1 MCLADLLH
9 TDRVCYAGYDSA
21 DYLRKY
27 AGRSPVVHLKDFTCS
42 NLNMG
47 PVYALIDLDDVYW
60 KLNSKQKAI
69 IEYRTLGR
77 KMELVASD
85 DFSYMV
91 VFTPRDRPCFCL
103 ENQTCS
109 TDAHNLYAA
118 GLKEISGLILLPPGD
133 VHEGWI
139 RFTPGTL

>member
-47 PVYALIDLDDVYW
+47 PVYALIDNSGAASKPSSQDDAGFKFQPVGY
-60 KLNSKQKAI
+60 
-69 IEYRTLGR
+69 GR
-77 KMELVASD
+77 KPV
-85 DFSYMV
+85 
-91 VFTPRDRPCFCL
+91 
-103 ENQTCS
+103 
-109 TDAHNLYAA
+109 
-118 GLKEISGLILLPPGD
+118 
-133 VHEGWI
+133 
-139 RFTPGTL
+139 